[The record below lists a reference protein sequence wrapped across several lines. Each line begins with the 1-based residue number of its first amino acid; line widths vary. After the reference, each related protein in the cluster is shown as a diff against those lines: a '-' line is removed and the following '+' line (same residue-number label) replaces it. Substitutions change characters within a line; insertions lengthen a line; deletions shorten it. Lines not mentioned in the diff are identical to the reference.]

1 MSYRKFKPNDII
13 LNTMKAHPTCEFLI
27 FDGRVY
33 YNNIPI
39 RSGSFNSQVPVTG
52 GFISLYE
59 YNVDRNQ
66 HNTGRYAPPEESRL
80 FDYDTRVEDEGIIY
94 PFISKDSARSS
105 FKTAGKTSY
114 NNEFQYGDI
123 LRENYPLTA
132 SITREFMYYAA
143 GTRTQGE
150 NTDEEASIQTWS
162 TI

>member
-1 MSYRKFKPNDII
+1 MSYRKFKPNDIL
-13 LNTMKAHPTCEFLI
+13 LNTMKTYPSCEFLI

-94 PFISKDSARSS
+94 PFIAIARRT
-105 FKTAGKTSY
+105 KAIR
-114 NNEFQYGDI
+114 NI
-123 LRENYPLTA
+123 LA
-132 SITREFMYYAA
+132 SIHRICPIGFSWFWQ
-143 GTRTQGE
+143 RDRIIL
-150 NTDEEASIQTWS
+150 N
-162 TI
+162 